1 MTSTCERS
9 LPVER
14 ERPPGVEPDGL
25 DRSASSCAATLGLQ
39 QIETLFEELFEFLDR
54 ATLEQHVPVGAG
66 RLDLLGFGGSSLHEG
81 AFEAVAAQPG
91 AGATYALVNFSKAR
105 SAPATTFSLLGT

>member
-1 MTSTCERS
+1 MTLPEVSLRTAKHPEVATSKKGRSMTSTCERS
-9 LPVER
+9 LPPEER

-66 RLDLLGFGGSSLHEG
+66 GRLDLLGFGSS
-81 AFEAVAAQPG
+81 P
-91 AGATYALVNFSKAR
+91 
-105 SAPATTFSLLGT
+105 PP